1 MANVIATEIS
11 KDDQMAE
18 KGMVE
23 MMMMM
28 PMYFW
33 TGNDVTFLFKN
44 IESKSDGD
52 YTWGLICT
60 FLLGFAI
67 EFISYLRKYVHL
79 KAQLQSIDEAVKY
92 A

>member
-1 MANVIATEIS
+1 MANAMATKIS
-11 KDDQMAE
+11 DDDSFEENDML
-18 KGMVE
+18 K

-33 TGNDVTFLFKN
+33 TGKDVTFLFKN

-60 FLLGFAI
+60 FILGFAI
-67 EFISYLRKYVHL
+67 EFISYLRKYVHM